1 MKYIHTAACSAENLM
16 AINLNGGRSLWQS
29 QHIECKFSC
38 STDLYRLNAAVQRS
52 GRAEEWGRG
61 TARSPICPQTFIYN
75 ISVVSAQNLQS
86 LTPTALATKLMWA
99 KMLNNLEWV
108 LGIDNR
114 VTRKAV
120 RRIAFILACRIPQF
134 IMMRG
139 RIWLAT
145 EACPRPNE
153 VIKYTPP
160 FLLPGLV
167 RKRILSSPFCLLLF
181 LIEHNKTYQHG
192 F

>member
-1 MKYIHTAACSAENLM
+1 MQQCSDRDGRG
-16 AINLNGGRSLWQS
+16 NGGGGGKL
-29 QHIECKFSC
+29 
-38 STDLYRLNAAVQRS
+38 
-52 GRAEEWGRG
+52 
-61 TARSPICPQTFIYN
+61 RSPYVLRSFIYS
-75 ISVVSAQNLQS
+75 ISVGSAQNLQS
-86 LTPTALATKLMWA
+86 LTPTALATKLTWA

-120 RRIAFILACRIPQF
+120 RRIVFILACRTPQF

-153 VIKYTPP
+153 VIKYTPRCWGSALP
-160 FLLPGLV
+160 FF
-167 RKRILSSPFCLLLF
+167 SSGSTVLWENAFFPPHSVFFCS
-181 LIEHNKTYQHG
+181 
-192 F
+192 

>member
-1 MKYIHTAACSAENLM
+1 MKYIRAAACSAENLM

-38 STDLYRLNAAVQRS
+38 STDLHRLNAAVLRS
-52 GRAEEWGRG
+52 GRAGEWGWG
-61 TARSPICPQTFIYN
+61 GACSPICPQTFIYN

-86 LTPTALATKLMWA
+86 LTPTALTTKLMRA

-120 RRIAFILACRIPQF
+120 RWIAFILACCIPQF

-153 VIKYTPP
+153 VIKYTPRCWGSALP
-160 FLLPGLV
+160 FFFFLEAPSCEETRSFLPHSV
-167 RKRILSSPFCLLLF
+167 SFHS
-181 LIEHNKTYQHG
+181 
-192 F
+192 